1 MPNTICLEGSN
12 LGLFVVRNVK
22 WPPIK
27 VYITTLPTSS
37 KHILIIIFCRVAG
50 NIVPR
55 VFLFSAAILGNEKP
69 WGRGWRRQFDD

>member
-1 MPNTICLEGSN
+1 M
-12 LGLFVVRNVK
+12 
-22 WPPIK
+22 
-27 VYITTLPTSS
+27 VYITTLRTSS
-37 KHILIIIFCRVAG
+37 KHIFIIIFVRALGAG